1 MPDPIPDAMEKTMQS
16 EWWIAVML
24 GFLAIGCD
32 QQASIGE
39 RSDGGTRTDGSSSS
53 GCVSPACA
61 GYVFP
66 PSPRL
71 VRAQRTGYVERTIE
85 IRYDEAGHIVSGDEE
100 YTSPHTYEAGRLV
113 RLQRFRNGVQG
124 IDMML
129 SWEGERF
136 LGYQGWLDEWYG
148 VPDPDGRFP
157 RMISSALTY
166 GELGIDRIDY
176 RLEDANG
183 TVKRWD
189 WSIAYGATGM
199 IDRIDAIAPEGS
211 GSGDIVFFYD
221 ERGRVSRARVTTAG
235 PWELDF
241 EYDASG
247 RVEAITRRWGDRVSV
262 YSYFYNSAGLIA
274 RIEDEAW
281 DPSYSSVLELTYEP
295 GTTPSVQYHH
305 GQLITLYGEVAPLV
319 GIRGRLIL
327 DRTVDYETSWL
338 GF

>member
-1 MPDPIPDAMEKTMQS
+1 MEKTMQS

-136 LGYQGWLDEWYG
+136 LGYRGWS
-148 VPDPDGRFP
+148 DGRVFGDSDP
-157 RMISSALTY
+157 GGRYPNMFSFLVTY
-166 GELGIDRIDY
+166 DARDVVRIGS
-176 RLEDANG
+176 ETIAANG
-183 TVKRWD
+183 NASYWNA
-189 WSIAYGATGM
+189 SIVSGDSGM
-199 IDRIDAIAPEGS
+199 IDRIVID
-211 GSGDIVFFYD
+211 
-221 ERGRVSRARVTTAG
+221 TTRTG
-235 PWELDF
+235 TDLK
-241 EYDASG
+241 
-247 RVEAITRRWGDRVSV
+247 
-262 YSYFYNSAGLIA
+262 
-274 RIEDEAW
+274 
-281 DPSYSSVLELTYEP
+281 LT
-295 GTTPSVQYHH
+295 G
-305 GQLITLYGEVAPLV
+305 
-319 GIRGRLIL
+319 
-327 DRTVDYETSWL
+327 
-338 GF
+338 